1 LQPGRQQRA
10 QQQWQ
15 PSHEHRPQQQRQR
28 QRQQQQQRQRQ
39 PPWHL
44 KSCLRILY
52 MLLAFQCCITD
63 TVEVSEFG
71 QSL

>member
-15 PSHEHRPQQQRQR
+15 PSHEHRPQQQRQ
-28 QRQQQQQRQRQ
+28 QQQQQQRQRQ

>member
-15 PSHEHRPQQQRQR
+15 PSHEHRPQQQR

>member
-28 QRQQQQQRQRQ
+28 Q
-39 PPWHL
+39 
-44 KSCLRILY
+44 
-52 MLLAFQCCITD
+52 
-63 TVEVSEFG
+63 
-71 QSL
+71 

>member
-15 PSHEHRPQQQRQR
+15 PSHEHRP
-28 QRQQQQQRQRQ
+28 QQQQQRQRQ